1 MIPEIQSAINEYLQ
15 GLNWHFIITLLLLF
29 LGVEKR
35 KEFAW
40 YNRLTKESDLKE
52 VVLCLITGVVYC
64 LFRYLDNVSP
74 FNSIYISS
82 ILRSIVVAMIIRDN
96 DNFIDWLCQQ
106 NKQLLNKIDML
117 KFQLKAADS
126 VNDVLEKLR
135 TSDNEAWSKQCAEWM
150 TKHEQIWNECLSANN
165 KIDELEKLLLNK

>member
-82 ILRSIVVAMIIRDN
+82 ILRSIVVAMIIREASYR
-96 DNFIDWLCQQ
+96 FIETLI
-106 NKQLLNKIDML
+106 N
-117 KFQLKAADS
+117 
-126 VNDVLEKLR
+126 
-135 TSDNEAWSKQCAEWM
+135 SK
-150 TKHEQIWNECLSANN
+150 K
-165 KIDELEKLLLNK
+165 